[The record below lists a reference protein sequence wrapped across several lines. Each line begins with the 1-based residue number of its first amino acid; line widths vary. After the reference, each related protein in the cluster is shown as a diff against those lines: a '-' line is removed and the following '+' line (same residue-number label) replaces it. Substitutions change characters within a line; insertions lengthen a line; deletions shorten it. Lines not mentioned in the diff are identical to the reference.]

1 MYRGTPRAAT
11 VACDVW
17 ADWSL
22 SPVSSSPPTTGSED
36 DDRWITVAVE
46 NGTDELGKSLWVYQI
61 IGGGDGGGQ
70 EEKVPLREVC
80 WVFGHGAEWEL
91 TVEAYA
97 CRPSK
102 ATAEELAVEFKG
114 FEVKWV

>member
-22 SPVSSSPPTTGSED
+22 SPVSSSTATGSEGD
-36 DDRWITVAVE
+36 DGWITVAIE
-46 NGTDELGKSLWVYQI
+46 NGTDELGKSLWVYQVI
-61 IGGGDGGGQ
+61 SGVDCRKE

-102 ATAEELAVEFKG
+102 ATAEELAVEFRG